1 MMTGAAALV
10 VVLVAAV
17 GITIWVR
24 SGESPT
30 HPAAS
35 PPATPLT
42 VSVPTVLI
50 LDASG
55 SMNQADAPGPR
66 IEAAKTAA
74 LALIDALPDNATLGL
89 ETYGTSTGSSPAER
103 DTGCHD
109 VRTLIPLGPLHR
121 DAMHTTIAGLT
132 ASGYT
137 PISLA
142 LQHAGGQLP
151 ADNSEQAIV
160 LVSDGEDTCNS
171 DPCQTAA
178 QLKIAHPNL
187 TISTI
192 GFKTDGPTAEQ
203 LRCIAT
209 ATGGLFIQ
217 AGNTTQLTTRLIAT
231 QNLDTANNSLTPTGL
246 GDIRLGQTLTDIHAT
261 HPDFPTTTSS
271 ANTITWRDC
280 DYTFTNGTLSAIT
293 PHNGGRT
300 IDGLSPGT
308 PLTKAIDLYGQPL
321 ATTPNENNTTVFFD
335 ADPNTDHA
343 YRISINGTNTTNT
356 STITSISLC
365 RCKPHSPSAMPDVGA
380 DNVIRAMTFPP
391 GTCGDSSSGWN
402 QTEPITVIDG
412 KGEARTSWGEF
423 GGASITGA
431 KLVGPIDADGD
442 GAAEAVISF
451 TCFGSTFDMCC
462 AGRSSMMDFVR
473 VFDFSSPADSR
484 PLGKT
489 IEPGVSPVRG
499 EGDGEPRS
507 IDRVRIDGTAII
519 TEEKLIYPD
528 TSRGAADLGYPP
540 DSTIE
545 VTHRFSS
552 GEWVST
558 ERVVR

>member
-1 MMTGAAALV
+1 MRFNPPPNWPVPPGWSPGPGRKIDPSWPAPPVGWQFWIADDMPSAGSAPAPPAGVMLPRNERIGPPPEPMPPVGEPDVGPAPRRWSRSAMMTGAAALV

-192 GFKTDGPTAEQ
+192 GFIVAGHP
-203 LRCIAT
+203 AT
-209 ATGGLFIQ
+209 AGP
-217 AGNTTQLTTRLIAT
+217 AGFHRL
-231 QNLDTANNSLTPTGL
+231 QN
-246 GDIRLGQTLTDIHAT
+246 RRT
-261 HPDFPTTTSS
+261 HRRTTTLH
-271 ANTITWRDC
+271 RHC
-280 DYTFTNGTLSAIT
+280 
-293 PHNGGRT
+293 HR
-300 IDGLSPGT
+300 
-308 PLTKAIDLYGQPL
+308 
-321 ATTPNENNTTVFFD
+321 
-335 ADPNTDHA
+335 
-343 YRISINGTNTTNT
+343 RIV
-356 STITSISLC
+356 
-365 RCKPHSPSAMPDVGA
+365 HPSRQHHP
-380 DNVIRAMTFPP
+380 THHP
-391 GTCGDSSSGWN
+391 
-402 QTEPITVIDG
+402 
-412 KGEARTSWGEF
+412 
-423 GGASITGA
+423 
-431 KLVGPIDADGD
+431 
-442 GAAEAVISF
+442 
-451 TCFGSTFDMCC
+451 
-462 AGRSSMMDFVR
+462 
-473 VFDFSSPADSR
+473 
-484 PLGKT
+484 
-489 IEPGVSPVRG
+489 
-499 EGDGEPRS
+499 
-507 IDRVRIDGTAII
+507 
-519 TEEKLIYPD
+519 
-528 TSRGAADLGYPP
+528 
-540 DSTIE
+540 
-545 VTHRFSS
+545 THRHPKPRHRQQLPDPHR
-552 GEWVST
+552 T
-558 ERVVR
+558 R

>member
-89 ETYGTSTGSSPAER
+89 ETYGTSTGSSPAEL

-321 ATTPNENNTTVFFD
+321 IPPE
-335 ADPNTDHA
+335 ADSGFVWLTFLADQAEGNA
-343 YRISINGTNTTNT
+343 YRIAVDHFGPGSAGTVARIVLCHCTPQISGPPVATFDGYGRVRIGMT
-356 STITSISLC
+356 REELLAAIGGQPQAIDHTCTLATPDSAYITIDRRTDRVVRI
-365 RCKPHSPSAMPDVGA
+365 
-380 DNVIRAMTFPP
+380 ITPP
-391 GTCGDSSSGWN
+391 GTMTDRGVGSGSTPDDIRAAFASPGYTVEEGQIGGQGMDAINVKNASGELISFGINDGVADPPSIGFPSGW
-402 QTEPITVIDG
+402 
-412 KGEARTSWGEF
+412 EF
-423 GGASITGA
+423 
-431 KLVGPIDADGD
+431 L
-442 GAAEAVISF
+442 
-451 TCFGSTFDMCC
+451 C
-462 AGRSSMMDFVR
+462 
-473 VFDFSSPADSR
+473 
-484 PLGKT
+484 
-489 IEPGVSPVRG
+489 
-499 EGDGEPRS
+499 
-507 IDRVRIDGTAII
+507 
-519 TEEKLIYPD
+519 
-528 TSRGAADLGYPP
+528 
-540 DSTIE
+540 
-545 VTHRFSS
+545 
-552 GEWVST
+552 
-558 ERVVR
+558 